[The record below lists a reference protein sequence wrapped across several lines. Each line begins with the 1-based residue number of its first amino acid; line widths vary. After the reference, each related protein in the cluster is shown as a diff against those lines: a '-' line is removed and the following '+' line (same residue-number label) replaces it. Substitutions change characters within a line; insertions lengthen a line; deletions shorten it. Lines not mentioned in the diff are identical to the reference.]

1 MPTALVT
8 GASMGIGEEFA
19 RQLAKRKYDL
29 VLVARSA
36 DKLTAIAAELTT
48 SYNVE
53 VRTIVADLTV
63 DDAPQNIFD
72 TLAGEGKTINLL
84 VNNAGFGDYGEFA
97 KCVLDK
103 QTAMVRLNISALV
116 ALTHLFLPAMQQRR
130 SGAIVNV
137 ASIAAFQ
144 PMPYLATYAATKAFV
159 LSFSEAIRAE
169 NRQYGIKVQCLCPGA
184 TATNFGETSGLTAAF
199 GNSSQAN
206 SVATSESVVAASLAE
221 LDRSIVVTGGIGN
234 QLAAGLNRFLPS
246 STSAALIERVFRP
259 RDRH

>member
-36 DKLTAIAAELTT
+36 DKLAEIAAELQN
-48 SYNVE
+48 SCNVE

-72 TLAGEGKTINLL
+72 TLAGEGKTIDLL

-97 KCVLDK
+97 KCALDK
-103 QTAMVRLNISALV
+103 QTAMVQLNISALV
-116 ALTHLFLPAMQQRR
+116 ALTHLFLPAMQQQR
-130 SGAIVNV
+130 SGAIVN
-137 ASIAAFQ
+137 SIAAFQ

-206 SVATSESVVAASLAE
+206 SVATSESVVSASLAE
-221 LDRSIVVTGGIGN
+221 LNRAIVVTGGIGN

-246 STSAALIERVFRP
+246 STSASLIERVFRP